1 MILFIFKILLNM
13 AVGNENNEI
22 KGGTVWNHRHQN
34 PLKIILY
41 PIKLYISII
50 RQYLI
55 RYLG

>member
-1 MILFIFKILLNM
+1 M